1 MDLVVATR
9 PGAGCTVVEVHGE
22 LDMATQPQLHDVLQ
36 ALIGPGQVVI
46 DLAGVGFMDSSALGT
61 LVVMFK
67 EIRAAGGRL
76 CLAQVQPAVRTVL
89 AVTSVDQ
96 VIDLYATVQ
105 AAEDSMRS
113 GDGTATEQ
121 ASLG

>member
-1 MDLVVATR
+1 MDVVVSTR

-36 ALIGPGQVVI
+36 ALIGPGQVVL

-67 EIRAAGGRL
+67 AFREAGGRL
-76 CLAQVQPAVRTVL
+76 CLTEVQPAVRTVL
-89 AVTSVDQ
+89 SVTSVDQ
-96 VIDLYATVQ
+96 VIDIYATVR
-105 AAEDSMRS
+105 AAEDSMPVR
-113 GDGTATEQ
+113 
-121 ASLG
+121 